1 MTLKRLLG
9 LVGVMAA
16 VAVLAS
22 SVGAAPTPAK
32 HTIRLSTTAAVKHY
46 LRSLGI
52 SPKGVVIQRGARNY
66 AGPRCPG
73 KGWNCTKSRRVVQIA
88 TGRRAGATAERS
100 FHTTGST
107 TNVATCVR
115 LTGSSQS
122 CVIVQTGG
130 AGVSNKAVVGQ
141 AIGQVGQTLGATQTA
156 TVTQTSTNGS
166 NSVLLDQAIG
176 QASVTLAGSVN
187 QSQTAD
193 QNFSISQTS
202 STGSQSIKAAQLS
215 GQLETARFATSGT
228 QFANGN
234 LVGHVTQSSSGLSTA
249 TIKQVHNPTLS
260 ALGPNVEQ
268 TVIDPVRCCAN
279 QTGNANDTL
288 TLTQSGTVKTTG
300 DSTPDITSLFDAH
313 CQSDGNCTATQTSNT
328 NGIVNSV
335 TSSGAIINSTYSC
348 TGSECSQIVF
358 DGSPGAGAPPATL
371 GPYTMTPFGLD
382 PQTIGVN
389 VPGVSDPAGTIG
401 FTPDLNHDRIGQ
413 GWATWSHGY
422 TGDVYDTFDNGSED
436 PTQATITLPAGT
448 KAFYFYA
455 EPQQFALLQI
465 QATAQDGTTSGPI
478 DVQGF
483 AGAQYFGFY
492 GTGDCDALVDHRH
505 DDRPDRLRGRR
516 VRHQRRSGDPLR
528 PARMLPRRAPRA
540 RRGGVRALRRSSG
553 ALSSG
558 AARGRS
564 GRRRRALPSASN
576 DARACSS
583 SASRAFEVPEAAE
596 RAGVRDPRL
605 ADVDRQ
611 LLLLHQLQR
620 LGEAVLRVRRVALRG
635 RHDRRRDQQ
644 RRAGVA
650 ILLRHAPRR
659 EGDELRAPR
668 PARPAGRAP
677 RPGSGRCRSRASR
690 PSRALA
696 GGLRA
701 GACSAI
707 SSSPRVERVAREDPF
722 VLDVKVG
729 VAGALEPLQR
739 LHRESARP
747 PRRRCGTYLTNA
759 SRELARASSR

>member
-328 NGIVNSV
+328 NGIENSV
-335 TSSGAIINSTYSC
+335 TSSGAIINSTYNC

-422 TGDVYDTFDNGSED
+422 TGRRLRHVRQRLRRPDAGDDHVAGRHEGVLLLRRAAAVRAAPDPGDGAGRHDVRPDRRPGLRGR
-436 PTQATITLPAGT
+436 AVLR
-448 KAFYFYA
+448 
-455 EPQQFALLQI
+455 LLRNRRL
-465 QATAQDGTTSGPI
+465 
-478 DVQGF
+478 
-483 AGAQYFGFY
+483 
-492 GTGDCDALVDHRH
+492 DALVDHRH
-505 DDRPDRLRGRR
+505 DDRPDRIRGRR

-540 RRGGVRALRRSSG
+540 RRGGVRALG
-553 ALSSG
+553 G
-558 AARGRS
+558 
-564 GRRRRALPSASN
+564 
-576 DARACSS
+576 
-583 SASRAFEVPEAAE
+583 
-596 RAGVRDPRL
+596 
-605 ADVDRQ
+605 
-611 LLLLHQLQR
+611 
-620 LGEAVLRVRRVALRG
+620 
-635 RHDRRRDQQ
+635 
-644 RRAGVA
+644 
-650 ILLRHAPRR
+650 
-659 EGDELRAPR
+659 
-668 PARPAGRAP
+668 
-677 RPGSGRCRSRASR
+677 RPG
-690 PSRALA
+690 
-696 GGLRA
+696 
-701 GACSAI
+701 
-707 SSSPRVERVAREDPF
+707 RE
-722 VLDVKVG
+722 L
-729 VAGALEPLQR
+729 
-739 LHRESARP
+739 
-747 PRRRCGTYLTNA
+747 
-759 SRELARASSR
+759 RELAVDLVDDGERSHPLE